1 MLETIIISVAAYIG
15 TNLDDILLDTLYFSG
30 LSERKDYGKAVFG
43 KYIGVAA
50 LVCISFL
57 AAKGFQLLSP
67 SYIKYLGFLPL
78 LLGLK
83 QCYEHFF
90 GKDDNEADVK
100 VSSVNP
106 CLGMVL
112 LTFAGGADNIGVY
125 TPLFASM
132 AASEMLILLIVFA
145 LMVALFCTFA
155 KKLSQLPLLQKLL
168 LNKKHVIIPVVYVV
182 LGLYILL
189 DL

>member
-1 MLETIIISVAAYIG
+1 MLETIIISIAAYIG

-30 LSERKDYGKAVFG
+30 LQGRKELRKAVLG

-50 LVCISFL
+50 LVCISLL
-57 AAKGFQLLSP
+57 AAKGLQLLSP
-67 SYIKYLGFLPL
+67 AYIRYLGILPL

-83 QCYEHFF
+83 QCCEHFF
-90 GKDDNEADVK
+90 SKDEEADVK
-100 VSSVNP
+100 VSSVDP

-125 TPLFASM
+125 TPLFANFNPY
-132 AASEMLILLIVFA
+132 EMLILLLVFVM
-145 LMVALFCTFA
+145 MVSLFCIFA
-155 KKLSQLPLLQKLL
+155 KKLSELPLLQKLL